1 MMETLVGL
9 DEVRVEGRH
18 RQDMGDIDGLAKS
31 IEDVGLINPI
41 TVTTDLRLIAGG
53 RRLEAFRR
61 LGREKIPARI
71 VENLTEAAVCLRAER
86 DENTERKEMLPS
98 EKAALGEALYAIEAE
113 RAKERQRA
121 SGPASVAK
129 REGRDGSGFETGT
142 VNEGHRGETR
152 DIVGPALG
160 MGSRTY
166 GDLRAAYKLAN
177 DEAAPESERA
187 LAAAALAEMDAG
199 TNIQKVGRNLRRSL
213 RAKRETQETKVAA
226 LAEHQPEPDGEWIPQ
241 LRDSSQAAA
250 LRRRELIREMAPGGY
265 TSAQIGERINMLPG
279 TVRDHARSMG
289 VTINADVAL
298 GRNTRKGIDS
308 NRIVGET
315 VTQLEGLEVALNL
328 VDYGDLDPAQIGNW
342 TISLDASITVLK
354 RMNRKLKEMVQ

>member
-1 MMETLVGL
+1 MMEYLVGL

-61 LGREKIPARI
+61 LSREKIPARI
-71 VENLTEAAVCLRAER
+71 VESLEDAAACLRAEG
-86 DENTERKEMLPS
+86 DENTAREPMKVSELVALARELEEIEKPAAARRRHEAAVRAGKIRQGTLDPASISPEMNAGQSLEIAANAVGMSGPTYFRAKKVVDAAADSS
-98 EKAALGEALYAIEAE
+98 EPAVQDVARAALVDMDATGKVQGNYNKVRAAMRAHVGAPDANVGEA
-113 RAKERQRA
+113 
-121 SGPASVAK
+121 S
-129 REGRDGSGFETGT
+129 
-142 VNEGHRGETR
+142 
-152 DIVGPALG
+152 
-160 MGSRTY
+160 
-166 GDLRAAYKLAN
+166 
-177 DEAAPESERA
+177 
-187 LAAAALAEMDAG
+187 
-199 TNIQKVGRNLRRSL
+199 
-213 RAKRETQETKVAA
+213 
-226 LAEHQPEPDGEWIPQ
+226 EHQPDPDDEWIPQ

-279 TVRDHARSMG
+279 TVRDLARSMG
-289 VTINADVAL
+289 VTINADAAM

-328 VDYGDLDPAQIGNW
+328 VDYGELDPAQIGNW
-342 TISLDASITVLK
+342 TTSLDASITVLK